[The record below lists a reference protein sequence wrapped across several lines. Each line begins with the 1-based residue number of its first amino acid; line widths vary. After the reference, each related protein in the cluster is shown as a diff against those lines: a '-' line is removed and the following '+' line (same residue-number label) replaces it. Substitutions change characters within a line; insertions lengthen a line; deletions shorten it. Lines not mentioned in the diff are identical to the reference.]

1 MAETTREDGRRR
13 IPRIKITVPA
23 VPPGFVVRPR
33 LLSVLDQAHEVMAV
47 LVCAPAGSGK
57 TLLLADWA
65 RGRDGVAWVSLDSD
79 DNDDRRFWSAVLGAL
94 EACETVPPGNA
105 VRTLAVPRHP
115 SRDLGFLA
123 TVVSA
128 IEEVP
133 GTVWLVLDDL
143 HELTDPEPLHGLE
156 TLVRHQPAGL
166 RLVLAS
172 RHNPPLPLA
181 RLRLADQLV
190 EIRAGDLR
198 FSPDEARALLAS
210 GGVELLPEQARQL
223 LEQTEGWAAG
233 LRLAAVS
240 LSEAADPGR
249 FLAEFAENDRSVAD
263 YLIDEVL
270 SRLPDEL
277 RAFLRTISVSDEVC
291 AELAE
296 ALSGRTGAAT
306 MLDTLERKTSLLA
319 RAGPEGPPDRWYR
332 VHALVRSVL
341 LAEMTRTDPHR
352 AAALH
357 AKAAG
362 WFAAHDRPVRAL
374 AHAAR
379 TSDARQVASLLRR
392 EAVALVLAGEHEAL
406 RRALAVLGDQ
416 LIAEDSL
423 FALVSALLQLE
434 QGEPELAA
442 LHLAHADAVWP
453 GEPPEGLETLRR
465 LVRSRKAQVAG
476 DVDEM
481 VRTTED
487 LRRGSPRGPVL
498 DAVAA
503 LHRGTALMAAG
514 HHDEARDHL
523 RTALRA
529 ARGRGQD
536 YVAIQCLT
544 ALGWIAGSV
553 GDYRQMNELAG
564 EADAE
569 ATRRGWEQTVAGATA
584 CVLLAYGALLRADP
598 AECVKQAG
606 RAGRLAVTGSPPGMQ
621 SLDLLVGV
629 LIGAARFELGDWTGG
644 LRRLREARLAV
655 GDARLPAVEDALSAV
670 LEHRAAVRFGLGEAA
685 QEILGRARVSLPE
698 SGEIRLMRAR
708 AQLVLGRPVPAAKI
722 LRPVLDGA
730 VPAVLPWSVA
740 EAWLVETEIARQAGD
755 QARTAAALTK
765 ALSVSRSVGVLFP
778 LVTATPEIID
788 LMGTRLAEPGEPAG
802 LGDFAA
808 DVLAA
813 RQALGAPQVPAPL
826 TKRERSVLRL
836 LPTLRS
842 LDEIAQDLTV
852 SPNTVK
858 THVRSIYAKLGVKRR
873 RDAVSVAVE
882 RGLLDTP
889 YPPLDG

>member
-1 MAETTREDGRRR
+1 MAEATGEQARRR
-13 IPRIKITVPA
+13 VPRIKITAPA
-23 VPPGFVVRPR
+23 VPSGFVVRPR
-33 LLSVLDQAHEVMAV
+33 LLSVLDQAREVMTV

-65 RGRDGVAWVSLDSD
+65 RGHDGVAWVSLDSD
-79 DNDDRRFWSAVLGAL
+79 DNDDRRFWSAILGAL
-94 EACETVPPGNA
+94 EACETVPSGSA
-105 VRTLAVPRHP
+105 LRTLAVPRHP

-123 TVVSA
+123 KAVGA

-133 GTVWLVLDDL
+133 VTVWLVLDDL

-156 TLVRHQPAGL
+156 TLMRHQPAGL

-198 FSPDEARALLAS
+198 FSPDEARALLSSA
-210 GGVELLPEQARQL
+210 GVELLPEQARQL

-233 LRLAAVS
+233 LRLAAAS
-240 LSEAADPGR
+240 LSEAADPDR
-249 FLAEFAENDRSVAD
+249 FLAEFAENDRAVAD

-277 RAFLRTISVSDEVC
+277 RAFLRAVSVCDEVC

-296 ALSGRTGAAT
+296 ALSGRADAAT
-306 MLDTLERKTSLLA
+306 MLDTLERKTSLLT
-319 RAGPEGPPDRWYR
+319 RAGAEAPSECWYR

-341 LAEMTRTDPHR
+341 LAEVSRTDPHR

-357 AKAAG
+357 TRAAG
-362 WFAAHDRPVRAL
+362 WFAAHGRPVRAL

-379 TSDARQVASLLRR
+379 TSDAGQVAGLLRR
-392 EAVALVLAGEHEAL
+392 EAVTLVLAGEHDAL

-416 LIAEDSL
+416 LIAEESL
-423 FALVSALLQLE
+423 FALVSAFLQLE

-442 LHLAHADAVWP
+442 LHLAHADAAWP
-453 GEPPEGLETLRR
+453 AEPSAEVETLRR
-465 LVRSRKAQVAG
+465 LVRSRQAQVAG

-481 VRTTED
+481 VRTTDE
-487 LRRGSPRGPVL
+487 LERRSARGPVL
-498 DAVAA
+498 DAVAL

-514 HHDEARDHL
+514 DRDEARDHL
-523 RTALRA
+523 RTALAA
-529 ARGRGQD
+529 ARDRGQD

-553 GDYRQMNELAG
+553 GDYPLMNELAG
-564 EADAE
+564 EADSE
-569 ATRRGWEQTVAGATA
+569 ATRRGWEQTVAGAAA
-584 CVLLAYGALLRADP
+584 CVLLAYGALLRGDP
-598 AECVKQAG
+598 AACVKQAG
-606 RAGRLAVTGSPPGMQ
+606 RAGRLAVTGSPPGIQ
-621 SLDLLVGV
+621 SLNLLLGV

-644 LRRLREARLAV
+644 LRRLHEARLAV
-655 GDARLPAVEDALSAV
+655 GDARLPVGENALSAV
-670 LEHRAAVRFGLGEAA
+670 LEHRAAVRFGLGELA
-685 QEILGRARVSLPE
+685 QEVLGRARTSLPE
-698 SGEIRLMRAR
+698 SGEIALMRAR
-708 AQLVLGRPVPAAKI
+708 AQLVLGRPGPAAKI
-722 LRPVLDGA
+722 LRPVLDGV
-730 VPAVLPWSVA
+730 VPTVLPWSVA

-755 QARTAAALTK
+755 QARAVTALTE
-765 ALSVSRSVGVLFP
+765 ALSVSKSLGVLFP
-778 LVTATPEIID
+778 LVTAAPEIIE
-788 LMGTRLAEPGEPAG
+788 LISARRGELGG
-802 LGDFAA
+802 LDDFAA
-808 DVLAA
+808 DVLAT
-813 RQALGAPQVPAPL
+813 RRALGAPPVPAPL